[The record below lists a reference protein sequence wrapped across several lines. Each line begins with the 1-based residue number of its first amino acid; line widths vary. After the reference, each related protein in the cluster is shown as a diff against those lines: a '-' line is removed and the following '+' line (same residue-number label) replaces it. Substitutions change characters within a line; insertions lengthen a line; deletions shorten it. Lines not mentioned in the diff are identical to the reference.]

1 MASIRKQRNR
11 YEIRECI
18 NTAKGPR
25 QFTLASFK
33 GAVTPE
39 TLDRADEKA
48 RLPFDRDQLIARAQA
63 LGVTVNERRRFPEA
77 RALLATLQRGGRP
90 SPRLVGLLKRA
101 LEPFAEEPVP
111 EHLEDAALWL
121 GQPESERGKA
131 LRDLV
136 RSADRVVQSRAPLR
150 ERARTRFPRI
160 QSRELEAR

>member
-1 MASIRKQRNR
+1 M
-11 YEIRECI
+11 
-18 NTAKGPR
+18 
-25 QFTLASFK
+25 
-33 GAVTPE
+33 
-39 TLDRADEKA
+39 
-48 RLPFDRDQLIARAQA
+48 
-63 LGVTVNERRRFPEA
+63 
-77 RALLATLQRGGRP
+77 
-90 SPRLVGLLKRA
+90 GLLKRA

-150 ERARTRFPRI
+150 EPLQAIFPRI